1 MKPEKS
7 CLPRLANFKTR
18 CCREWK
24 EKFSAPPVA
33 KIHSPALQK
42 RKKFWENFRPAG
54 SWRPLKCIFSGKG
67 KSHSQRAAK
76 PRSGV
81 ILTEEKD
88 STQRAGSP
96 ALSVLCTEKP
106 DRGSLRQLQ
115 SKFLPRCQNPQ
126 FCGFAPRGKLVG
138 ECLPQ
143 TLLCALAGEKTENS
157 FCYFPKSCPM
167 GGVRGKFLRPKSEKI
182 QQ

>member
-1 MKPEKS
+1 MKGKFLCPAGCQNSLSRITEAKKILKS
-7 CLPRLANFKTR
+7 P
-18 CCREWK
+18 
-24 EKFSAPPVA
+24 
-33 KIHSPALQK
+33 
-42 RKKFWENFRPAG
+42 RPAG

-67 KSHSQRAAK
+67 KSRSQRAAN

-126 FCGFAPRGKLVG
+126 FCGFCPSRETCWGVPSPNPAMAAYAAKKISVRRKVFLSF
-138 ECLPQ
+138 
-143 TLLCALAGEKTENS
+143 ALEMAN
-157 FCYFPKSCPM
+157 
-167 GGVRGKFLRPKSEKI
+167 R
-182 QQ
+182 

>member
-18 CCREWK
+18 WCGEWK

-33 KIHSPALQK
+33 KTTVPGLLRQ
-42 RKKFWENFRPAG
+42 KKFWKIPVQRVAGGLWNVSLAERKKGRP
-54 SWRPLKCIFSGKG
+54 
-67 KSHSQRAAK
+67 QRAA
-76 PRSGV
+76 
-81 ILTEEKD
+81 
-88 STQRAGSP
+88 SP
-96 ALSVLCTEKP
+96 VLSVLCTEEP

-143 TLLCALAGEKTENS
+143 TLLYALTGEKAENS

-167 GGVRGKFLRPKSEKI
+167 GGIEGFFCRNAKKSFCNFPKS
-182 QQ
+182 

>member
-1 MKPEKS
+1 MKG
-7 CLPRLANFKTR
+7 
-18 CCREWK
+18 
-24 EKFSAPPVA
+24 KFLCPVGCQNPVA
-33 KIHSPALQK
+33 RITKAKEILKNLLS
-42 RKKFWENFRPAG
+42 AG

-67 KSHSQRAAK
+67 KSRSQRAAK

-96 ALSVLCTEKP
+96 ALFALCTEEP
-106 DRGSLRQLQ
+106 DRSSLRQLQ

-143 TLLCALAGEKTENS
+143 TLLCGLRRKNISVRQTGTAPEIPNRPA
-157 FCYFPKSCPM
+157 YF
-167 GGVRGKFLRPKSEKI
+167 L
-182 QQ
+182 